1 MESRSSVCIPGI
13 DKPANILVRDKG
25 RELEPDPE
33 LDEFCFVFELLP
45 DKPRNIKSKIRE
57 GSLLMRNKT
66 QTEKKANFKK
76 INGKEVS

>member
-1 MESRSSVCIPGI
+1 MDKRSGSLTLESRSSVCIPGI

-45 DKPRNIKSKIRE
+45 DKPRNIKKKIKE
-57 GSLLMRNKT
+57 GSL
-66 QTEKKANFKK
+66 
-76 INGKEVS
+76 